1 MQASIDQWLELIER
15 ELEPAVGVLI
25 LINNQLTEVKQD
37 QIAKAKEVVV
47 RIAKQLEDRLKTNTF
62 LVGTSLTIADISAYF
77 SWMEVSM
84 QL

>member
-25 LINNQLTEVKQD
+25 LINNQLTEIKQD

-47 RIAKQLEDRLKTNTF
+47 RIVKQLEDRLKTNTF

>member
-47 RIAKQLEDRLKTNTF
+47 RVAKQLEDRLKTNTF